1 MGEVRP
7 PEEDGEVTAFWRALG
22 VPGLADIHTY
32 FLPPRM
38 LRKVRDYFD
47 AAGPLVG
54 ARWPI
59 RYKWSDEERAA
70 HLRGLGV
77 RMFSALAY
85 AHRPDMDQSG
95 RAVRRAC
102 LADHPFGVRDGRCGA
117 GSHCDMRARSGR
129 AWVLLAC
136 AAAIAVVALAGCGSG
151 KPGYCTD
158 RANLEN
164 SIKGLSNLNGSGI
177 SGLKSQLT
185 QIQSDANAL
194 VNSAKSDFPNETSA
208 ISSSVSAL
216 KDSVTALPS
225 GPSVAQVAAVTKD
238 AANVV
243 SSVKS
248 FTDATG
254 SQCN

>member
-1 MGEVRP
+1 M
-7 PEEDGEVTAFWRALG
+7 TKS
-22 VPGLADIHTY
+22 PGQK
-32 FLPPRM
+32 R
-38 LRKVRDYFD
+38 
-47 AAGPLVG
+47 
-54 ARWPI
+54 
-59 RYKWSDEERAA
+59 S
-70 HLRGLGV
+70 
-77 RMFSALAY
+77 
-85 AHRPDMDQSG
+85 
-95 RAVRRAC
+95 
-102 LADHPFGVRDGRCGA
+102 
-117 GSHCDMRARSGR
+117 RARRGG
-129 AWVLLAC
+129 AWAQVLLVF
-136 AAAIAVVALAGCGSG
+136 AAAAAVIALAGCGSS
-151 KPGYCTD
+151 KPGYCQD

-185 QIQSDANAL
+185 QIQRDANAL

-225 GPSVAQVAAVTKD
+225 GPSVAQVAAVIKD